1 MPPRDDRLASYAR
14 RREARLESLTE
25 LRHTPAGNSRAWYVA
40 GELLVVD
47 EHRRQVERYIAGQR
61 DVLSAAG
68 DEEVISGLRRYHVPG
83 LDVPSTVQAVR
94 GSLPAGADAVAPNH
108 VLLAS
113 PFNHGGP
120 YGPPRPVVP
129 GSPLPPPA
137 GTGDRVPVTIID
149 TGLWAETVLPT
160 GYLAATGV
168 EYETQTDVDHDGLLD
183 GDVGHANF
191 IAGVIAGHNDRV
203 DLRVTKVLD
212 TFGICTEDQL
222 VQALDGIDPATKVI
236 NLSLGGFTPGDV
248 PPLGL
253 SVALE
258 NVLAGSDRIA
268 VAAAGNDT
276 NRTNP
281 FWPAAFAGAGASW
294 SEQVVAVAAHDG
306 TQLCDWSNA
315 GPWVTLA
322 AAGEDITSTY
332 IVNPEFFPDGW
343 ALWSGTSFAT
353 PRVVAEVAAR
363 IDGGTTAHAAL
374 GEFLAEVAAKAAT
387 FGGYPALM

>member
-1 MPPRDDRLASYAR
+1 MPPRNDRLASYAR
-14 RREARLESLTE
+14 RREARLDSLTE

-47 EHRRQVERYIAGQR
+47 EHRGQVERYIAGHR

-68 DEEVISGLRRYHVPG
+68 DEELVGGLRRYHVPG

-94 GSLPAGADAVAPNH
+94 GTLPAGADAVAPNH

-120 YGPPRPVVP
+120 YGPPTRVA
-129 GSPLPPPA
+129 GSTFPPPA
-137 GTGDRVPVTIID
+137 GTGDSVPVTIVD
-149 TGLWAETVLPT
+149 TGLWADTVLPAA
-160 GYLAATGV
+160 YLAADGV
-168 EYETQTDVDHDGLLD
+168 DYETETDVDNDGLLD

-191 IAGVIAGHNDRV
+191 VAGVIAGHNDRV
-203 DLRVTKVLD
+203 DLRVIRVLD
-212 TFGICTEDQL
+212 TFGICTEAQL
-222 VQALDGIDPATKVI
+222 VQSLDAINPTTKVI

-253 SVALE
+253 RVALE
-258 NVLAGSDRIA
+258 NVLSGADRVV
-268 VAAAGNDT
+268 VAAAGNDG

-294 SEQVVAVAAHDG
+294 SGQVVAVAAHDG
-306 TQLCDWSNA
+306 TQLCEWSNA
-315 GPWVTLA
+315 GPWVSLA
-322 AAGEDITSTY
+322 AAGQDITSTY
-332 IVNPEFFPDGW
+332 INNPEFFPEGW

-353 PRVVAEVAAR
+353 PRVVAEVASR
-363 IDGGTTAHAAL
+363 ISGSTTARAAL
-374 GEFLAEVAAKAAT
+374 GDFLAEITAAGTT
-387 FGGYPALM
+387 FGGYPGLA